1 MTDRLRTRSA
11 RLPASTDPLEV
22 QALHCSRAVSLYD
35 VRCRPCDFGR
45 GPEEWSR
52 ADQIVLP
59 RRGVFERETRGE
71 TTLADANHVLF
82 FNHDESYRVSH
93 PAGCGDDCSVVVFDA
108 ALLHEAVRQ
117 RDPSWM
123 ESADHPFRFAQAL
136 SSQRAFVSL
145 EQLRRA
151 LHAAERDVLAI
162 DEAALELLDAL
173 LADAYAQHG
182 SPVPRSNDATRR
194 AHREQARCA
203 RLFLA
208 EHFREELSLQEIARA
223 VHCSPFH
230 LARLFR
236 RHAGLTL
243 HQYRHRLRLRE
254 ALLRIADGERNLSAL
269 ALELGFSSHSHFT
282 DCFRQ
287 SFGLAPANYRKLAS
301 CTFGARETARR
312 SLETSKNLEVAA
324 RRRP

>member
-11 RLPASTDPLEV
+11 RLDASTDPLQV
-22 QALHCSRAVSLYD
+22 RPLHCSKAVSLYD

-45 GPEEWSR
+45 GPEEWSH

-59 RRGVFERETRGE
+59 RRGVFEREARGE

-82 FNHDESYRVSH
+82 FNHDEGYRVSH
-93 PAGCGDDCSVVVFDA
+93 PAGCGDDCSVIVFDA

-117 RDPSWM
+117 RDPTWAEGM
-123 ESADHPFRFAQAL
+123 ARPFRFAQAL
-136 SSQRAFVSL
+136 SSQQAFLSL

-151 LHAAERDVLAI
+151 LHAAERDRLAV
-162 DEAALELLDAL
+162 DEAALELLDTL
-173 LADAYAQHG
+173 LDDAYAQHG
-182 SPVPRSNDATRR
+182 SPVQRKGNATQR
-194 AHREQARCA
+194 AHREQARNA
-203 RLFLA
+203 RLFLTD
-208 EHFREELSLQEIARA
+208 HFREELSLEQIARA

-254 ALLRIADGERNLSAL
+254 GLLRVADGERNLSAL

-282 DCFRQ
+282 DCFRE
-287 SFGLAPANYRKLAS
+287 SFGLAPASYRKLAS
-301 CTFGARETARR
+301 SRFERR
-312 SLETSKNLEVAA
+312 LLEASKNLEVAA
-324 RRRP
+324 RREP